1 MSSYGN
7 WINENTTPF
16 TGVLNGQG
24 HVIKNLTTTGLFNKF
39 AGTIQ
44 NVGFLDA
51 SYVQG
56 NNGIIADVISNHT
69 TAVVS
74 NVIITGVVVPSD
86 ATYTGAVARY
96 LQEAGKITLEN
107 VLIEIKNYVAFNGVA
122 FGSSRYAAG
131 YEHKITAKNCYFISD
146 GMTLLTSRSNPYWN
160 STTTDACYWGDSYSN
175 LLSTDSVCHYIDID
189 TGLTETDKQGFTADM
204 KALYDY
210 MNSTE
215 A

>member
-1 MSSYGN
+1 MS
-7 WINENTTPF
+7 
-16 TGVLNGQG
+16 
-24 HVIKNLTTTGLFNKF
+24 
-39 AGTIQ
+39 GTVK

-56 NNGIIADVISNHT
+56 NNGIIADSIHNHT

-74 NVIITGVVVPSD
+74 NVIITGVVVPSG

-96 LQEAGKITLEN
+96 LQEAAKITLEN

-122 FGSSRYAAG
+122 FGSSGYVAG
-131 YEHKITAKNCYFISD
+131 YEHKITAKNCYFVSND
-146 GMTLLTSRSNPYWN
+146 MTLLTARSGAFWN
-160 STTTDACYWGDSYSN
+160 SDNWGDNYSN
-175 LLSTDSVCHYIDID
+175 LLSTDSVCHYIDIG